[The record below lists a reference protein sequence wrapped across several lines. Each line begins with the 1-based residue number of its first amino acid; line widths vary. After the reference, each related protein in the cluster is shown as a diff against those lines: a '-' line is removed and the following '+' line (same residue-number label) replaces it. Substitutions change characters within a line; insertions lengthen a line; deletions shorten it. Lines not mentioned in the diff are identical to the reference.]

1 MTNNHPHHKLPDI
14 HQSAWHL
21 AAIQLTGM
29 VSLPILASSVMVIQ
43 TNNFLSASI
52 TLILGNIILWL
63 IRWGIISM
71 SFTGR
76 KSTLDIARDYVG
88 KFGSY
93 FIAILLLVATLAW
106 FIVQTTLASNAL
118 TYLIPIEEPQ
128 INRFIQTSVALG
140 ICSTLLCM
148 EGIVVLRWLAILT
161 LPILLVAFV
170 GVLLVS
176 GPAIPAVP
184 MTGISLSGLPLILGT
199 SLGVT
204 ADLPTFFRHSA
215 SKRNS
220 LWALAAIQLVSL
232 GIGFGGLFL
241 GSVIEPWFGI
251 KTIEEFAAAK
261 ALARVFLV
269 LLIFFS
275 SISANVS
282 NVYSASVGWELVA
295 PKLAGRQEYLILGL
309 LLTTIFILITNVL
322 SLKFLLDIS
331 DSSLVNFCIV
341 LIIAYLL
348 QIFRKR
354 HPLEREKKIYFFAW
368 GIATVVNV
376 LQYSGVI
383 FTAMPSLV
391 TGVILVLLVCS
402 LALISKRFKK
412 EDQAGEG
419 T

>member
-1 MTNNHPHHKLPDI
+1 MTNNHIHHKLPDI

-29 VSLPILASSVMVIQ
+29 VSLPILASSVMIIQ
-43 TNNFLSASI
+43 TNNFLSAAV
-52 TLILGNIILWL
+52 TLVLGNIILWL

-76 KSTLDIARDYVG
+76 KSTLDVAREYVG

-93 FIAILLLVATLAW
+93 FIAILLLIAALAW
-106 FIVQTTLASNAL
+106 YIVQTTLASNAL
-118 TYLIPIEEPQ
+118 TYLIPIHEPE

-148 EGIVVLRWLAILT
+148 EGIVALRWLAILS
-161 LPILLVAFV
+161 LPILLIAFV

-176 GPAIPAVP
+176 SPEIPAVP
-184 MTGISLSGLPLILGT
+184 ITGFSLSGLPLILGT

-215 SKRNS
+215 SKQNS

-241 GSVIEPWFGI
+241 GSVIEPWLGV
-251 KTIEEFAAAK
+251 KTIEDFASAK
-261 ALARVFLV
+261 ALGRVFLV

-275 SISANVS
+275 SVSANVS

-295 PKLAGRQEYLILGL
+295 PKLAGRQEYLIIGLG
-309 LLTTIFILITNVL
+309 LTTIFILITNIF
-322 SLKFLLDIS
+322 SLKFLLEIA
-331 DSSLVNFCIV
+331 DSALVNLCIV
-341 LIIAYLL
+341 LIIGYLL
-348 QIFRKR
+348 QLRKKRVPYFR
-354 HPLEREKKIYFFAW
+354 EQNIYFSAW
-368 GIATVVNV
+368 GIATVVNI
-376 LQYSGVI
+376 LQYSGVLL
-383 FTAMPSLV
+383 TKVSSLV
-391 TGVILVLLVCS
+391 VGIVLVVIITI
-402 LALISKRFKK
+402 LALFTKK
-412 EDQAGEG
+412 DESNQVGEG